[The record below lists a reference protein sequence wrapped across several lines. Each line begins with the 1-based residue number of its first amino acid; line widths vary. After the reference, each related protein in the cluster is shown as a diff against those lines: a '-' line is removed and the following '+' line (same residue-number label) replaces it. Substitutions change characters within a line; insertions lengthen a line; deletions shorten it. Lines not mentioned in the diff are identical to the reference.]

1 MRKMSPKLPRI
12 SDDDP
17 TLEEPAPDFATFG
30 MDKLSSSDEVSIIA
44 AGGDSAGAIEH
55 DERGEARWK
64 WVTETAAAIESEKT
78 FDHLEALS
86 NAALSLEDAPPKAN
100 AEKPSR
106 KTGYNPYDL
115 GGPSASKP
123 RK

>member
-1 MRKMSPKLPRI
+1 MSPNSPVLT
-12 SDDDP
+12 DNDP
-17 TLEEPAPDFATFG
+17 TLEEEAPEFEPTAT
-30 MDKLSSSDEVSIIA
+30 DTLPEEVSVVA

-64 WVTETAAAIESEKT
+64 WVTETAAASEVDKT

-86 NAALSLEDAPPKAN
+86 NASLSLENTPATADT
-100 AEKPSR
+100 EKPSR

-115 GGPSASKP
+115 GGAAPSKP

>member
-1 MRKMSPKLPRI
+1 MHEMSPNSTGI
-12 SDDDP
+12 ADEDP
-17 TLEEPAPDFATFG
+17 TLEDEAPDFEPSTADTPG
-30 MDKLSSSDEVSIIA
+30 DERSVVA
-44 AGGDSAGAIEH
+44 AGGNSVGAIEH

-64 WVTETAAAIESEKT
+64 WVTETATATEIDKT

-86 NAALSLEDAPPKAN
+86 NASLSLEDTAAKA
-100 AEKPSR
+100 ATEKPSR

-115 GGPSASKP
+115 GGSPPSKS